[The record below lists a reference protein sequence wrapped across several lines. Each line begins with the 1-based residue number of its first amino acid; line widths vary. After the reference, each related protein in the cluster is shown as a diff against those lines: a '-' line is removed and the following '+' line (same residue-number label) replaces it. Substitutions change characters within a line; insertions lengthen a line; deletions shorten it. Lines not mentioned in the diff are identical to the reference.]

1 MTKFGGASTI
11 SCQLLCSDAQGG
23 ESVQRDAEALHFG
36 ETLESNAG
44 KEGERISRL
53 PFFILLARVED
64 ERYLN

>member
-1 MTKFGGASTI
+1 MPKE
-11 SCQLLCSDAQGG
+11 

-53 PFFILLARVED
+53 PFFVHWLVWKMRGI
-64 ERYLN
+64 